1 MDTINSQEWEAP
13 YLRALQEPLGSSEL
27 PQHVKTAEMA
37 ISRRIQE
44 LRATRDGTEERQF
57 LADALRSL
65 RYVRTEHFRHSAECG
80 PEQLQAD

>member
-1 MDTINSQEWEAP
+1 MDNINSQEWEAL
-13 YLRALQEPLGSSEL
+13 YLRALQEPLGTFEL

-44 LRATRDGTEERQF
+44 LRASHNGSEERQF

-65 RYVRTEHFRHSAECG
+65 RYVRTEHFKHSPDCG
-80 PEQLQAD
+80 PKQVPAD